1 MRCKM
6 RFLSTLF
13 IIIIIIIIIIIN
25 IIMIN
30 FLVVDLPYNKP
41 PLLCGKDAQA
51 LDYLRSMPTKHT
63 QLRKK
68 LHKRFP
74 SRKVDKGGRVKTLLE
89 RIQAGP
95 RKTSRNPHA
104 HLS

>member
-6 RFLSTLF
+6 RFLSILF
-13 IIIIIIIIIIIN
+13 IIIIVIVIIIIII

-51 LDYLRSMPTKHT
+51 LDYLKIYADETHA
-63 QLRKK
+63 
-68 LHKRFP
+68 
-74 SRKVDKGGRVKTLLE
+74 VEEKTPQTL
-89 RIQAGP
+89 
-95 RKTSRNPHA
+95 PH
-104 HLS
+104 